1 MAAIGKTLDLFESAS
16 GAAQRQPQSFKQ
28 KASRHLRSR
37 PVLEIAPPRR
47 PASQEAAERA
57 ALWLAITF
65 PRLSLEALLRQ
76 PQSFPASPGNES
88 REIYFPH
95 LTREAQSGS
104 RRGSQAERYS
114 AVRNELPLRK
124 RPSARESAT
133 PAQWV
138 PGSPLVIVDLSHN
151 QQRVIACNPAAAKA
165 GIALGSGLNA
175 AYGLT
180 SELQVQ
186 ARDVNAEQRLLETLA
201 QWAGCFTPKV
211 TLEAPDAL
219 LLEIKGSLKLFGG
232 LDSLQALIV
241 TGLQSKGV
249 QAVLSVAPTPSAALV
264 LSRTG
269 QPYVCLQRSQLPAAL
284 SAISIGT
291 LRWPDDVV
299 ETLHAMGVQCIGDCL
314 RLPREGFARRFGP
327 QLLLQ
332 LDQLLGRAAQPQR
345 AFIARERFCAR
356 RDFELDIEGHEAL
369 LLQLEP
375 LFQSLESFLRPHQSG
390 VQSLELRLRHREQPS
405 TRVVLR
411 FVRPMADAEHAL
423 AVLAER
429 MERLELPAPV
439 IAARL
444 RSGPLWPLEMETISH
459 RLLSDPT
466 QAAPQA
472 LTRLIERLRARLG
485 ADAVYSLQCVSDHR
499 PEFASRV
506 DEPVVSRKRKKPLAS
521 QPANPL
527 TNALPRPFWLLPEPQ
542 PLRAQRSWPQF
553 EGKLNLLQGPERIES
568 GWWDGNDICRD
579 YYMAATPKGL
589 RVWIYRER
597 RSKRWFLHGIYG

>member
-16 GAAQRQPQSFKQ
+16 GAAQRQPQSSEQ
-28 KASRHLRSR
+28 QSSRHLRSR
-37 PVLEIAPPRR
+37 PALEIAPPPRTS
-47 PASQEAAERA
+47 SQEATERA

-76 PQSFPASPGNES
+76 PQSVPVSPENES
-88 REIYFPH
+88 REISFPH
-95 LTREAQSGS
+95 LTREVQGGS

-114 AVRNELPLRK
+114 AACNELQMRKHPLALEPAA
-124 RPSARESAT
+124 PSQRVSD
-133 PAQWV
+133 
-138 PGSPLVIVDLSHN
+138 SPLVIVDLSHN
-151 QQRVIACNPAAAKA
+151 QQRVVACNAAAAEA
-165 GIALGSGLNA
+165 GIVLGSGLNA
-175 AYGLT
+175 AYALT
-180 SELQVQ
+180 SELQVL
-186 ARDVNAEQRLLETLA
+186 ARDEPAEQRLLETLA

-219 LLEIKGSLKLFGG
+219 SLEIKGSLQLFGG
-232 LDSLQALIV
+232 LESLQSLIV
-241 TGLQSKGV
+241 DGLQAKGI
-249 QAVLSVAPTPSAALV
+249 QAVVSVAPTPSAALV

-269 QPYVCLQRSQLPAAL
+269 QSYVCLQRSQLPAVL
-284 SAISIGT
+284 SAISIAT
-291 LRWPDDVV
+291 LRWPDEAV
-299 ETLHAMGVQCIGDCL
+299 ETLHSMGVQCIGDCL

-345 AFIARERFCAR
+345 VFIARERFCVR
-356 RDFELDIEGHEAL
+356 RDFELDIEGREPL
-369 LLQLEP
+369 LLHLEP
-375 LFQSLESFLRPHQSG
+375 LFHSLESFLRPRQSG
-390 VQSLELRLRHREQPS
+390 VQSLELRLRHREQPV

-411 FVRPMADAEHAL
+411 FVRPMADASHAL

-459 RLLSDPT
+459 RLLADSA

-485 ADAVYSLQCVSDHR
+485 TDAVYSLQCISDHR
-499 PEFASRV
+499 PELASRV
-506 DEPVVSRKRKKPLAS
+506 HEPVVGGKRKKPFAN
-521 QPANPL
+521 QPARQP
-527 TNALPRPFWLLPEPQ
+527 TNALARPFWLLPQPQ
-542 PLRAQRSWPQF
+542 PLNVQRSWPQF
-553 EGKLNLLQGPERIES
+553 EGKLNLVQGPERIES

-579 YYMAATPKGL
+579 YYIAATPKGL

>member
-1 MAAIGKTLDLFESAS
+1 MAAIGKTLDLFEPASA
-16 GAAQRQPQSFKQ
+16 AAQRQSQSAKQ
-28 KASRHLRSR
+28 RSSRQNRSR
-37 PVLEIAPPRR
+37 VALEIAPPPR
-47 PASQEAAERA
+47 ALSQEAAQRA
-57 ALWLAITF
+57 SLWLAITF

-76 PQSFPASPGNES
+76 PHGFSALLRRDSQENPFPQ
-88 REIYFPH
+88 
-95 LTREAQSGS
+95 LTREVQSGS
-104 RRGSQAERYS
+104 RRGSEAERYS
-114 AVRNELPLRK
+114 AVRDELQIRK
-124 RPSARESAT
+124 RSPARQLIN
-133 PAQWV
+133 PAQ
-138 PGSPLVIVDLSHN
+138 PPDSPLVIVDLSHN
-151 QQRVIACNPAAAKA
+151 QQRVIACNPAAVKA
-165 GIALGSGLNA
+165 GITLGSGLNA

-180 SELQVQ
+180 SELQVL
-186 ARDVNAEQRLLETLA
+186 ARDVTAEQRFLETLA

-219 LLEIKGSLKLFGG
+219 SLEIKGSLKLFGG
-232 LDSLQALIV
+232 LESLQALIV
-241 TGLQSKGV
+241 SGLQAKGV
-249 QAVLSVAPTPSAALV
+249 QAVLAVAPTPSAALV
-264 LSRTG
+264 LSRTS
-269 QPYVCLQRSQLPAAL
+269 QSYVCLQRSQLPAAL
-284 SAISIGT
+284 SAISIAT
-291 LRWPDDVV
+291 LRWPDDAV

-327 QLLLQ
+327 QLLLE

-345 AFIARERFCAR
+345 AFIARERFCVR
-356 RDFELDIEGHEAL
+356 RDFELDIEGHEPL

-375 LFQSLESFLRPHQSG
+375 LFQSLESFLRPRQSG
-390 VQSLELRLRHREQPS
+390 VQSLELRLRHREHPS

-411 FVRPMADAEHAL
+411 FVRPMADAKHAL

-459 RLLSDPT
+459 RLLADSA

-499 PEFASRV
+499 PELASRV
-506 DEPVVSRKRKKPLAS
+506 HEPVVSRKRKKPLTS
-521 QPANPL
+521 QPAKQL
-527 TNALPRPFWLLPEPQ
+527 TNALPRPFWLLPQPQ
-542 PLRAQRSWPQF
+542 PLHAQHSWPQL
-553 EGKLNLLQGPERIES
+553 EGKLTLLQGPERIES

-579 YYMAATPKGL
+579 YYMAATPTGL